1 MNQTALASRGGL
13 FLSAALLGAGFVV
26 GGFATAFHPGG
37 IDPNNHP
44 LVFVQYAHT
53 TGWTADHLVWFV
65 STTLT
70 IAGLLVLIDA
80 LNLNSGLARLA
91 TRIGMAVG
99 SAAIAMTALRDAV
112 DGVVLKRAV
121 DAWVSAPAGE
131 QAARYASAEV
141 ARWMEEASASY
152 QYFLVG
158 LTMLVLATLIVWS
171 GRVPR
176 PIGFLFATS
185 GLASFIVGWIL
196 GEAGFAQEGANP
208 SYVAQYV
215 PVVCAVYL
223 LVVAWRAP
231 HGAVERS
238 PRGYAAPPRDGVL
251 ATADAGDSSR

>member
-1 MNQTALASRGGL
+1 MNQQASASRGGL

-26 GGFATAFHPGG
+26 GGFATAFHPSG

-44 LVFVQYAHT
+44 LVFVQYAHSA
-53 TGWTADHLVWFV
+53 GWTADHLVWFV

-80 LNLNSGLARLA
+80 LNLNSGMARILN
-91 TRIGMAVG
+91 RIGMVLG

-121 DAWVSAPAGE
+121 DAWVSAPTGE

-152 QYFLVG
+152 QYFLFG
-158 LTMLVLATLIVWS
+158 LTLLVLAALIVWS

-176 PIGFLFATS
+176 PIGFLFAIS
-185 GLASFIVGWIL
+185 GLASFVVGWIL
-196 GEAGFAQEGANP
+196 GEAGFAPEGANP
-208 SYVAQYV
+208 SYVTEFV
-215 PVVCAVYL
+215 PVICAVYL
-223 LVVAWRAP
+223 LVVAWRIP
-231 HGAVERS
+231 QRGAERS
-238 PRGYAAPPRDGVL
+238 PGAYVAQPERA
-251 ATADAGDSSR
+251 